1 MFFWNTLAFSVI
13 QQMLAIWSL
22 VPLPF
27 LNPAWT
33 SESLQF
39 MHCWSL
45 AWRILSI
52 TLLVCEISATVW
64 RFEHSEPTFEPT
76 FHIYVMNEWS
86 KEVTRAGG
94 YWGNR
99 LGKGDFSA
107 ECFFPH
113 PVSPS
118 QYIYPSHEIST
129 ASYEL
134 ILLNNNSSYTWNTQ
148 KCSAKKIL
156 NNLHTLFNSTSIKL
170 L

>member
-1 MFFWNTLAFSVI
+1 MFFWNSLWFFDDPKDVGSLISGSSAFLKSS
-13 QQMLAIWSL
+13 LNIWKFT
-22 VPLPF
+22 V
-27 LNPAWT
+27 T
-33 SESLQF
+33 Y
-39 MHCWSL
+39 CWSL
-45 AWRILSI
+45 AGRILSI

-118 QYIYPSHEIST
+118 QYIYPSHKIST
-129 ASYEL
+129 ASYKL